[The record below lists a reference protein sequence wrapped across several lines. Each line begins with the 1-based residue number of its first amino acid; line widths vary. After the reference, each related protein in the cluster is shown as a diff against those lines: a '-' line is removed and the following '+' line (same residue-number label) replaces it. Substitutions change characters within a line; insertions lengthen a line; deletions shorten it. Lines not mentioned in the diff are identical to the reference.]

1 MGKLV
6 LVRRLALGDGQP
18 KICVP
23 LVESQPEA
31 LVWGAVLARAAAADM
46 VEWRADYMD
55 AAEDPAALLRA
66 CGPLRAALQDT
77 PLLFT
82 LRTKEEGGQRAVSR
96 QLYQEIGKTMANSGL
111 IDLLDIE
118 LSQGDETV
126 STLLAAAKNRRVCT
140 VLSSHDFVST
150 PPREAML
157 SRLWRMRRLGA
168 DIPKLATMP
177 GSFADVLSLM
187 AVTEEFFRE
196 AGCPVITMSMGWL
209 GQLSRVAGRFTG
221 SAVTFGVAGEAS
233 APGQLPVAQL
243 RQILQALDAPPAP
256 HTPE

>member
-1 MGKLV
+1 MAKPLQIRKLT
-6 LVRRLALGDGQP
+6 LGDGQP

-31 LVWGAVLARAAAADM
+31 LVWGAVLARAAAADL

-55 AAEDPAALLRA
+55 AAGDPAALLRA
-66 CGPLRAALQDT
+66 AGPLRAALQDT

-82 LRTKEEGGQRAVSR
+82 LRTKAEGGRSDPGREQYR
-96 QLYQEIGKTMANSGL
+96 EIGKALAASGL

-118 LSQGDETV
+118 LSQGEENV
-126 STLLAAAKNRRVCT
+126 NALLAAAKNRRVCT
-140 VLSSHDFVST
+140 VVSSHDFAAT

-157 SRLWRMRRLGA
+157 GRLQRIRRLGA
-168 DIPKLATMP
+168 DIPKLAAMP
-177 GSFADVLSLM
+177 KSFADVLSLM
-187 AVTEEFFRE
+187 AVTEQFARE
-196 AGCPVITMSMGWL
+196 ADCPVITMSMGEL

-233 APGQLPVAQL
+233 APGQLPIAKL
-243 RQILQALDAPPAP
+243 REMLAVLGGG
-256 HTPE
+256 PEDGAG